1 MIAIARPILKEIDVL
16 VCNAFECT
24 TDYYT
29 NETET
34 TLLKSFLGFPG
45 DTKGY

>member
-1 MIAIARPILKEIDVL
+1 MSWSAMPLNARPI
-16 VCNAFECT
+16 
-24 TDYYT
+24 YYT